1 MTKKKTALILACL
14 EETYA
19 GTATALKYNTPF
31 ELLVAVILSA
41 QCTDERVNKVHKEFF
56 LNITNLKSW
65 QNSRRK
71 KWKISSAI
79 VDYSGQRRKTF
90 WQLAENCYRN
100 ITASYQIMSKT

>member
-41 QCTDERVNKVHKEFF
+41 QCTDERVNKVTQRIFPKYKKLKRIYIFIPE
-56 LNITNLKSW
+56 IT
-65 QNSRRK
+65 
-71 KWKISSAI
+71 I
-79 VDYSGQRRKTF
+79 F
-90 WQLAENCYRN
+90 
-100 ITASYQIMSKT
+100 

>member
-41 QCTDERVNKVHKEFF
+41 QCTDERVNKV
-56 LNITNLKSW
+56 T
-65 QNSRRK
+65 
-71 KWKISSAI
+71 
-79 VDYSGQRRKTF
+79 QRIFPKYN
-90 WQLAENCYRN
+90 QPQKLAELSHEEIKKIIRDC
-100 ITASYQIMSKT
+100 